1 MKQIKNYE
9 SKLKESKMSELIMA
23 CAKLKVA
30 MSNDCAVQR
39 YIIMKSPNYTHPGW
53 IELQHQLKYPRKKVY
68 GNNIY
73 ATKIREVL

>member
-1 MKQIKNYE
+1 MKQIKNP
-9 SKLKESKMSELIMA
+9 ELIMA

-30 MSNDCAVQR
+30 TSNDYAVQR

-53 IELQHQLKYPRKKVY
+53 VELQHKLKYPRKKVY